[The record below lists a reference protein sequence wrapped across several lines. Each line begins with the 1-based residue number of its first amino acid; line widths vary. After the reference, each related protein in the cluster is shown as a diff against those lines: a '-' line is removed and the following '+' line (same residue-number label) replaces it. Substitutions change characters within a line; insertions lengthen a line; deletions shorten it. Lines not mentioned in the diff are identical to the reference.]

1 MISNRV
7 QGLGFLH
14 RLLQGAASVLL
25 FWAWGWLFFHFR
37 TELPTFG
44 RDRYLLYSMLVA
56 GAFFIDYLRT
66 SEARTNLLHL
76 DIIRTHR
83 LSLRQMMTVIGILLF
98 FLVAAKD
105 HTISRVFLFTFAP
118 LLYALLCVSNR
129 YLPRFLATTVFGGK
143 RKQKTVLL
151 GSTRSSAKLK
161 RWLARKSFYGLETI
175 GLITDENSSQ
185 MVEGMPILGGFRDT
199 ERILRQTQ
207 ATQLLVAE
215 LPMYLHR
222 VTKLGALCDKLGVRL
237 MVVNDLEEKLQCSVA
252 FVEDDGFN
260 FLSLRH
266 EPLECPLNRLVK
278 RAFDLAI
285 AIPIVLFVLP
295 VTNLIVWLLQRSQ
308 SPGPLFFF
316 QTRTGL
322 QHRHFVIYKYRTMYV
337 GNPDEGAQASLN
349 DPRIYPAGRWMRKL
363 SFDELPQFINVL
375 KGDMSI
381 VGPRPHFVDHEALF
395 GEIATY
401 YRVRSFIK
409 PGITGLAQVRGLRGE
424 TRREV
429 DLIDRIKSDLYYL
442 ENWSFLL
449 DWFILLR
456 TTRQVFLPPKSAY

>member
-1 MISNRV
+1 M
-7 QGLGFLH
+7 
-14 RLLQGAASVLL
+14 
-25 FWAWGWLFFHFR
+25 
-37 TELPTFG
+37 
-44 RDRYLLYSMLVA
+44 
-56 GAFFIDYLRT
+56 
-66 SEARTNLLHL
+66 
-76 DIIRTHR
+76 
-83 LSLRQMMTVIGILLF
+83 
-98 FLVAAKD
+98 
-105 HTISRVFLFTFAP
+105 
-118 LLYALLCVSNR
+118 LLCVTNR
-129 YLPRFLATTVFGGK
+129 YLPRFLATFVFNGK

-151 GSTRSSAKLK
+151 GSARSSAKLNHWLK
-161 RWLARKSFYGLETI
+161 RKAFYGLETV
-175 GLITDENSSQ
+175 GMITDERNPCAI
-185 MVEGMPILGGFRDT
+185 EGIPVLGTFKET
-199 ERILRQTQ
+199 ERILKQTN

-215 LPMYLHR
+215 LPAHLNR
-222 VTKLGALCDKLGVRL
+222 ISKLGAMCDKLGVRL
-237 MVVNDLEEKLQCSVA
+237 LVVNDLEEKLQCSVS

-266 EPLECPLNRLVK
+266 EPLECPLNRLIK

-285 AIPIVLFVLP
+285 ATPIVLFILP
-295 VTNLIVWLLQRSQ
+295 VTNLIVWLLHRSQ

-322 QHRHFVIYKYRTMYV
+322 QNRHFVIYKYRTMHV
-337 GNPDEGAQASLN
+337 GNPDEAMQATMH
-349 DPRIYPAGRWMRKL
+349 DPRIFPAGRWLRKL
-363 SFDELPQFINVL
+363 SIDELPQFINVL

-424 TRREV
+424 TRREI

-442 ENWSFLL
+442 ENWSFFL

-456 TTRQVFLPPKSAY
+456 TTRQVFMPPKSAY